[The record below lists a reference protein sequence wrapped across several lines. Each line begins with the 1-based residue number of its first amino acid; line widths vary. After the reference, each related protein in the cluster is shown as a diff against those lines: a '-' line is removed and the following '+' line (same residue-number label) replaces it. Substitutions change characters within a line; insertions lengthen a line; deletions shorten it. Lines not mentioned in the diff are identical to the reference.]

1 MKPEVLAAALFAV
14 APAATAAPL
23 LGADL
28 VLTCESALKHDF
40 KGLDAAMCEWYVRPC
55 EVCGV
60 DKPPSG
66 YCLPSELTSRELAA
80 VIVAEL
86 RTRSEIRG
94 RPVKQAVDQILTSRY
109 PCPR

>member
-1 MKPEVLAAALFAV
+1 MKPGVLAATLLAI

-28 VLTCESALKHDF
+28 ELTCESALKHDF

-60 DKPPSG
+60 DKPPPG
-66 YCLPSELTSRELAA
+66 HCLPPDLTSRELAA
-80 VIVAEL
+80 TIVAEL
-86 RTRSEIRG
+86 RTRSEIRA
-94 RPVKQAVDQILTSRY
+94 RPVKQAVDEILKSRY